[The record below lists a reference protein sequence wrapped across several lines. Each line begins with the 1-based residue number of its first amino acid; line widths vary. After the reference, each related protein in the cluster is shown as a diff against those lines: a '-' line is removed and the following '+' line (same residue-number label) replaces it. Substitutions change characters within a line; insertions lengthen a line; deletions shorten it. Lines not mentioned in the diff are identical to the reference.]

1 MMNESYRILFG
12 TGLALLLG
20 AVDAQTGG
28 DTNYPSP
35 DEAPQST
42 EVQSPEQSA
51 PTSTDSA
58 SPTDRLP
65 ATKDMAAPES
75 SPGTTE
81 KMYGQSSAR
90 AQASVV
96 TGTQLHA
103 QKYAKH
109 AHHAAKLGSRPAQV
123 AARGETTYR
132 QALRHCVAEQDQDQ
146 RDSCLDNAIE
156 QFQRNG

>member
-28 DTNYPSP
+28 DTHYPSP
-35 DEAPQST
+35 DKASKST

-51 PTSTDSA
+51 ATSTYSA
-58 SPTDRLP
+58 SPEP
-65 ATKDMAAPES
+65 
-75 SPGTTE
+75 SPPTTE
-81 KMYGQSSAR
+81 KMYGQSSA
-90 AQASVV
+90 QAEASDE

-103 QKYAKH
+103 QKHAKH
-109 AHHAAKLGSRPAQV
+109 AHHAAKRASRPAPV
-123 AARGETTYR
+123 ATRGETTYR
-132 QALRHCVAEQDQDQ
+132 QALRHCVKEQDQDQ